1 MTFRTMLGRGLV
13 PLLLFALAGC
23 KHDVE
28 KRAEPTLPPL
38 DAPTAVTA
46 LTTPGFGDPVVV
58 LPLGITRPAPVLVA
72 VIGIGDT
79 PEDQC
84 ASWREL
90 VGQRAF
96 VLCPRGLP
104 RFVQEDEDEA
114 PKQAGFYHT
123 DVAFLESEIMAGL
136 AALKS
141 RFRDHVADREVVYAG
156 FSRGAFLGASLA
168 AKDPR
173 KYRRLVLIEGG
184 QSPWTEMNA
193 AAFARG
199 GGGRVLFACGQPSCV
214 DDADAAA
221 ALLRRQGVDTRV
233 VHGQGEGHGYRREV
247 KDEVRRAFDWV
258 TEGDPVWRQL
268 FAQK

>member
-1 MTFRTMLGRGLV
+1 MTFRTSFVRGLV
-13 PLLLFALAGC
+13 PLLFLLSGC
-23 KHDVE
+23 KREAE
-28 KRAEPTLPPL
+28 KDAEPTLPPL
-38 DAPTAVTA
+38 EAPSAVTSV
-46 LTTPGFGDPVVV
+46 TSRGFGEAVVV
-58 LPLGITRPAPVLVA
+58 VPVGITRPAPVIVA

-79 PEDQC
+79 PEEQC
-84 ASWREL
+84 SAWREL
-90 VGQRAF
+90 AAHRAF

-104 RFVQEDEDEA
+104 RFVQEEEDEA

-123 DVAFLESEIMAGL
+123 DVSFLESEILAGL
-136 AALKS
+136 ASLKS
-141 RFRDHVADREVVYAG
+141 RFRDHVADREVIYAG
-156 FSRGAFLGASLA
+156 FSRGAFLGAGLA

-184 QSPWTEMNA
+184 QSPWTEASA

-199 GGGRVLFACGQPSCV
+199 GGERVLFACGQPSCV
-214 DDADAAA
+214 DDAEAAS

-258 TEGDPVWRQL
+258 TEGDPTWRQL